1 MGSRF
6 SARQALWFSVINY
19 AGVLIGTFS
28 TLFIYPQNRDLFG
41 IFRYIDGY
49 AQIFY
54 PIMVLG
60 ASTALLNFYP
70 MLSELHQRKLFSY
83 SLISIFWMV
92 LLSAMG
98 LGIIAVLIDFLNSTY
113 VLYAFVIAV
122 FLAYV
127 DLYKRQAMN
136 LQKVAFPSFLEK
148 IIPKIAL
155 PVLFLLMLYG
165 TVSYTEGML
174 LYVLSFLL
182 MFTGT
187 VLYVSRFYRP
197 VLTFQFNDLFQNLS
211 RKEYYRYSLYAF
223 AASFGSYFA
232 FRVDSLMISELTKSF
247 DLNGIFAIGVNL
259 ANALMIPATGV
270 FALYSPI
277 ISENIKHQNWGALK
291 EKYAEVAKNL
301 FFIGILLYGCVLL
314 GMNNL
319 FQLLPGHDKL
329 VDSLPVIYILGGSVV
344 VNMATGFSTEI
355 IAYSRYYRF
364 NLFAI
369 LVLAVV
375 NVSLNFYILKATD
388 WSITGVAYASFF
400 SMFLFNMMKMWFI
413 HKKMNLLPFTGTY
426 VKMGITAFS
435 LLGIFYFLPDFSDP
449 FLNMVVKCGGY
460 VGLFGA
466 GALWGKWV
474 LPLNHFLKKR
484 MKL

>member
-70 MLSELHQRKLFSY
+70 VLSELHQRKLFSY
-83 SLISIFWMV
+83 SLISIFWMIIIT
-92 LLSAMG
+92 AMG
-98 LGIIAVLIDFLNSTY
+98 LGVIAFFVDFLNSTY

-136 LQKVAFPSFLEK
+136 MQKVAFPSFLEK

-155 PVLFLLMLYG
+155 PALFLLMLYG
-165 TVSYTEGML
+165 TVTYTWGMVM
-174 LYVLSFLL
+174 YVLSFLL
-182 MFTGT
+182 MLLGT

-197 VLTFQFNDLFQNLS
+197 VFTLQFHDLFRNIS
-211 RKEYYRYSLYAF
+211 RKEYYQYSLYAF

-277 ISENIKHQNWGALK
+277 ISENIKHKNWPALK

-301 FFIGILLYGCVLL
+301 FFIGILLYGGVLL

-319 FQLLPGHDKL
+319 FQLLPSHDKL

-344 VNMATGFSTEI
+344 VNMSTGFSTEI
-355 IAYSRYYRF
+355 IAYSKYYRF
-364 NLFAI
+364 NLVAI

-400 SMFLFNMMKMWFI
+400 SMFLFNMMKMGFI
-413 HKKMNLLPFTGTY
+413 YKKMNILPFTTTY
-426 VKMGITAFS
+426 LKMGITAFF
-435 LLGIFYFLPDFSDP
+435 LLGLFYFLPDFSDP
-449 FLNMVVKCGGY
+449 FINLMVKCGGY
-460 VGLFGA
+460 TVLFIGSA
-466 GALWGKWV
+466 VWGKWV
-474 LPLNHFLKKR
+474 LPLNHLLKKR